1 MLCGQRL
8 GLADFWPHSM
18 PRNPQNSNF
27 ELCECDL
34 ARVAHSRARPPV
46 FLISFVRWFFVHRPT
61 SFFRAGI
68 AILARKVTMDDMPSW
83 KFLNGRRRD
92 RSASARPA
100 GRVLGDRHVDFSL
113 PMFSMS
119 QDQTGPR
126 STCRPRP
133 DPFECPSFPS
143 PGPNATPWENGRV
156 TPSVSRDAVPASPTG
171 PLLVLAPPVDDR
183 QGCVEGLE
191 SWVSNGPPG
200 CWRGSLRMA
209 RAAVLRPCA

>member
-1 MLCGQRL
+1 
-8 GLADFWPHSM
+8 M
-18 PRNPQNSNF
+18 PRNPQNSNPI
-27 ELCECDL
+27 LCECDF
-34 ARVAHSRARPPV
+34 AKVAHSRARPPGFSRSSV
-46 FLISFVRWFFVHRPT
+46 QWSYVVRPRQLFQ
-61 SFFRAGI
+61 AGI

-100 GRVLGDRHVDFSL
+100 GRVLGDRHVEFSL

-143 PGPNATPWENGRV
+143 PMQRPGTSIVGV
-156 TPSVSRDAVPASPTG
+156 TLSVLFERCTG
-171 PLLVLAPPVDDR
+171 LAP
-183 QGCVEGLE
+183 QI
-191 SWVSNGPPG
+191 PPG
-200 CWRGSLRMA
+200 PRPTSERQTGTLLRA
-209 RAAVLRPCA
+209 LEVGAVEWPTRML

>member
-18 PRNPQNSNF
+18 PRNPRNSNPI
-27 ELCECDL
+27 LCECDF
-34 ARVAHSRARPPV
+34 AKVAHSRARPPGFSRSSV
-46 FLISFVRWFFVHRPT
+46 QWSYVVRPRQLFQ
-61 SFFRAGI
+61 AGI

-133 DPFECPSFPS
+133 DPFECLSFPS
-143 PGPNATPWENGRV
+143 PMQRPGRHWI
-156 TPSVSRDAVPASPTG
+156 TPSFCSRAGPASSTG
-171 PLLVLAPPVDDR
+171 SLLVLAPPVND
-183 QGCVEGLE
+183 
-191 SWVSNGPPG
+191 
-200 CWRGSLRMA
+200 
-209 RAAVLRPCA
+209 

>member
-18 PRNPQNSNF
+18 ARNPQNSNPI
-27 ELCECDL
+27 LCECDS
-34 ARVAHSRARPPV
+34 ARVAHSRARPPG
-46 FLISFVRWFFVHRPT
+46 FLCLFVRWFFVHRPT

-133 DPFECPSFPS
+133 DPFECSIFPS
-143 PGPNATPWENGRV
+143 PMPRPGRNVSCTPVCLFERC
-156 TPSVSRDAVPASPTG
+156 TG
-171 PLLVLAPPVDDR
+171 LAP
-183 QGCVEGLE
+183 QI
-191 SWVSNGPPG
+191 PPG
-200 CWRGSLRMA
+200 PRPTSERQTGTLLRA
-209 RAAVLRPCA
+209 LEVGAVEWPTRML

>member
-18 PRNPQNSNF
+18 PRNSQNSNPI
-27 ELCECDL
+27 LCECDF
-34 ARVAHSRARPPV
+34 ANVAHSRARPPG
-46 FLISFVRWFFVHRPT
+46 FSRSFARWFFVHRPT

-100 GRVLGDRHVDFSL
+100 GRVLGDRHVEFSL

-133 DPFECPSFPS
+133 DPFECLSFPS
-143 PGPNATPWENGRV
+143 PMQRPGRHWI
-156 TPSVSRDAVPASPTG
+156 TPSFCSRAGPASSTG
-171 PLLVLAPPVDDR
+171 SLLVLAPPVND
-183 QGCVEGLE
+183 
-191 SWVSNGPPG
+191 
-200 CWRGSLRMA
+200 
-209 RAAVLRPCA
+209 